1 MPSPCPTVR
10 DHLDAGPPL
19 PEWVHLLGER
29 IQQLEGGPAAVA
41 ASRARDLYHNRA
53 AARGLARLL
62 DGGEILSGLPPT
74 SLSRLQRAVLRRV
87 LHTLLLSLLD
97 ALEEESHER

>member
-41 ASRARDLYHNRA
+41 ASRARDLYHSRPA
-53 AARGLARLL
+53 ALGLAQLL
-62 DGGEILSGLPPT
+62 AGGEILNELPPGC
-74 SLSRLQRAVLRRV
+74 LSRLQRATLRRV
-87 LHTLLLSLLD
+87 LQTLLLSLLD
-97 ALEEESHER
+97 TLEEESHER